1 MHLKTKYL
9 ESKVDKMMV
18 EMTNVQKMMNL
29 PQQNLFDE
37 NDIEDEDLYQEEEES
52 QSAHH
57 SITVK
62 ESCCKSVTYIGSL
75 FNSILNKL

>member
-9 ESKVDKMMV
+9 ESKVDKMMA

-29 PQQNLFDE
+29 SE
-37 NDIEDEDLYQEEEES
+37 NDFGDNDSREVYDTDEDQYQEAEEF

-57 SITVK
+57 SMTVRT
-62 ESCCKSVTYIGSL
+62 V
-75 FNSILNKL
+75 

>member
-9 ESKVDKMMV
+9 ESKVDKMMA

-29 PQQNLFDE
+29 SE
-37 NDIEDEDLYQEEEES
+37 NDFVDNDFDDTDEDQYQEAEDF

-57 SITVK
+57 SVTVDCRSDLK
-62 ESCCKSVTYIGSL
+62 ECASR
-75 FNSILNKL
+75 